1 MSNYQEKSY
10 WLEALPEP
18 IKPNPALE
26 GTHTVDVVI
35 IGGGYTGLSTG
46 YHLKKLNPAL
56 DVRLLESDVCGYG
69 ASGRNG
75 GFSMTLFG
83 LTKGITAFR
92 FNDEKARAAQIYME
106 NAVDRRFQ
114 AKMARKPSSTS

>member
-1 MSNYQEKSY
+1 MSNYQDKSY

-18 IKPNPALE
+18 IKPNPALQ
-26 GTHTVDVVI
+26 GTHTADVVI

-46 YHLKKLNPAL
+46 YHLKKLNSAL
-56 DVRLLESDVCGYG
+56 DVRLVASDVCGYG

-92 FNDEKARAAQIYME
+92 FNDEKDRAAQVYME
-106 NAVDRRFQ
+106 KAGH
-114 AKMARKPSSTS
+114 

>member
-56 DVRLLESDVCGYG
+56 DVRLIESDVCGY
-69 ASGRNG
+69 
-75 GFSMTLFG
+75 
-83 LTKGITAFR
+83 K
-92 FNDEKARAAQIYME
+92 
-106 NAVDRRFQ
+106 
-114 AKMARKPSSTS
+114 